1 MSGMVIILGKC
12 CESEL
17 MLRRGAE
24 AAPGRGSV
32 QAVWQSD
39 QAAFL
44 YQGLDPEQDF
54 CVSDHYVCIALGW
67 PYSVDPVSMQSNRLS
82 AGDLI
87 RLFAVNEAFDI
98 KHIFGQYTIAL
109 FCQRQ
114 FRLHVARDVFG
125 SLPLHWAQTGWG
137 SVHASD
143 IRQVAA
149 VLAAPLTL
157 SLAALSGYQQQ
168 LALPPSC
175 DLYVGMHQHLPG
187 TCASF
192 SVKTPNINAI
202 TLPPNRL
209 LRGFSSLPPP
219 ADALDQLIAAV
230 GNSIDVCQQRAKTA
244 VSLSGGMD
252 STLIILS
259 ALQSAKS
266 TGINAPV
273 GVSCIFPGLGC
284 DESAKISQLVGAM
297 QIRNETISC
306 YEPGFH
312 HWHERLFSATDY
324 VPFPAGQI
332 GLQVARLAQ
341 HIGCAQLLD
350 GNGGDELFDWN
361 VLDLA
366 QMATRTQEYGKLLR
380 ALVKTGSGPRVLALR
395 HLLKRI
401 FLGRWAQGP
410 GDPLAVCQKVLSP
423 SLNRAFYLAAEQIA
437 SSAGV
442 ALYSPLR
449 DLRLLQL
456 LLPWMPSAAFHAGNR
471 RGLQSDAVYRLS
483 GGSIRL
489 KRNGKVNFDEF
500 AMVPF
505 DSADAE
511 GLPPLG
517 LGKLANFAGLMP
529 KFLKHKVEV
538 EGVLVK

>member
-1 MSGMVIILGKC
+1 MSGIVVILG
-12 CESEL
+12 ERSQSEL
-17 MLRRGAE
+17 ILLRGAE

-44 YQGLDPEQDF
+44 YQGLDAENEF
-54 CVSDHYVCIALGW
+54 CVSDHYVCIVLGW
-67 PYSVDPVSMQSNRLS
+67 PYGVDPVSKQSRRLS

-87 RLFAVNEAFDI
+87 RLFAANEAFNLEG
-98 KHIFGQYTIAL
+98 IFGQYTIAL
-109 FCQRQ
+109 FCRRQ
-114 FRLHVARDVFG
+114 SRLHVARDVFG

-137 SVHASD
+137 SVHACD
-143 IRQVAA
+143 IRQLAA
-149 VLAAPLTL
+149 ALAAPLTL
-157 SLAALSGYQQQ
+157 SLAALSGYQQE
-168 LALPPSC
+168 LALPASC

-192 SVKTPNINAI
+192 SAQFPSINVTTLTPS
-202 TLPPNRL
+202 RL
-209 LRGFSSLPPP
+209 LRGFSSLPTP

-230 GNSIDVCQQRAKTA
+230 GTSIEMCQQRAKTA
-244 VSLSGGMD
+244 ISLSGGMD

-259 ALQSAKS
+259 AMQSAKC

-273 GVSCIFPGLGC
+273 GVSCIFPGLSC

-306 YEPGFH
+306 REPGFQ
-312 HWHERLFSATDY
+312 HWQERLFSATDY

-332 GLQVARLAQ
+332 GLQVAQLAQ
-341 HIGCAQLLD
+341 QLGYAQLID

-366 QMATRTQEYGKLLR
+366 QMATRTKEYGKLLR
-380 ALVKTGSGPRVLALR
+380 ALLTAGSGPRVLALR
-395 HLLKRI
+395 HLVKRI
-401 FLGRWAQGP
+401 LLGRWAQGAR
-410 GDPLAVCQKVLSP
+410 DPLAVCQKALSP

-437 SSAGV
+437 SSASV

-456 LLPWMPSAAFHAGNR
+456 LLPWMPGAAFQAGNR
-471 RGLQSDAVYRLS
+471 RGLQSDAVYKIS
-483 GGSIRL
+483 SGSIRL
-489 KRNGKVNFDEF
+489 GRNDKVNFDEF
-500 AMVPF
+500 ALVPF
-505 DSADAE
+505 NSADTE
-511 GLPPLG
+511 GLPALG
-517 LGKLANFAGLMP
+517 LGKLVNFAGLMP